1 MKDLIKIALIN
12 AFANL
17 EMQIPQTKPKLIEIN
32 IQDVTPLNIVQFM
45 KDNDIPD
52 SAWFGGKDNGYD
64 GFSEICLCY
73 NVDIP
78 TTDKDKLIYCKRRF
92 TSIAWHYVYDLL
104 LANGY
109 KRVGYNTLFLKEF
122 KDTTVYDMYIAKDF
136 DRLVKYYSLPFK
148 LIETI

>member
-1 MKDLIKIALIN
+1 MKDLITIALNN
-12 AFANL
+12 AFTLL
-17 EMQIPQTKPKLIEIN
+17 EKQIPQTKPKLIEVN

-52 SAWFGGKDNGYD
+52 TAWFGGKDNGYD
-64 GFSEICLCY
+64 GYSEICLCY

-78 TTDKDKLIYCKRRF
+78 TTEKDKLIYSKRRF
-92 TSIAWHYVYDLL
+92 TSIAFKLVYDLL

-109 KRVGYNTLFLKEF
+109 IRVGYSTFFLKEF
-122 KDTTVYDMYIAKDF
+122 DDTTVYDMYIAKDF

>member
-1 MKDLIKIALIN
+1 MKELLIAALN
-12 AFANL
+12 DAFTIL
-17 EMQIPQTKPKLIEIN
+17 EKQTPQTKHKLIEVN

-52 SAWFGGKDNGYD
+52 DAWLGGKDNGYD

-78 TTDKDKLIYCKRRF
+78 TTDKDKLIFNRRRF
-92 TSIAWHYVYDLL
+92 TNIAWHKIYELL

-109 KRVGYNTLFLKEF
+109 KRVGYNTYFLKEF
-122 KDTTVYDMYIAKDF
+122 DNTTVYDMYIAKDF
-136 DRLVKYYSLPFK
+136 DRLVKYYSLPFNP
-148 LIETI
+148 L